1 MKKALSAFLQFVLFL
16 LVFAVGSFLRPLHL
30 QWDLAVAAGSII
42 HRTFVPDGLFLMLAL
57 FVVILLVQLI
67 MKRLRTS
74 APITT
79 LALILATVV
88 GLAMKL
94 GFITR
99 DLY

>member
-16 LVFAVGSFLRPLHL
+16 LVFAVGSFLRPMHL
-30 QWDLAVAAGSII
+30 QWDLAAAAGTNMQ
-42 HRTFVPDGLFLMLAL
+42 RTFVPDGLLLMLVLFAL
-57 FVVILLVQLI
+57 ILILQLV
-67 MKRLRTS
+67 MKRLRPS

-79 LALILATVV
+79 LALTLATVI

-99 DLY
+99 D

>member
-30 QWDLAVAAGSII
+30 HWDLAVAAGTNIERS
-42 HRTFVPDGLFLMLAL
+42 FVPDGLLLMLAL
-57 FVVILLVQLI
+57 FVLILILQLVR
-67 MKRLRTS
+67 KRLRPS

-79 LALILATVV
+79 LALILATVI

-94 GFITR
+94 GFLTR
-99 DLY
+99 D